1 MTDLKASE
9 ARFRVALAGARTVV
23 FEQDT
28 SLRYTWFYNP
38 LVPEGQPRQDARPV
52 RSASDEAAVLAATK
66 NRVLEQGES
75 ITEELDFTVENER
88 RHYREAIEPMRDRAG
103 KIVGII
109 GAATDITE
117 QQATQRQLSRRRQLP
132 GADDGRPRARS
143 AQPAQRDHAL
153 GRPPVAPRRP
163 FRGGPQATRSKSDAR
178 PIA

>member
-38 LVPEGQPRQDARPV
+38 LAPEGHAGRTPDQWL
-52 RSASDEAAVLAATK
+52 ASDEAAVLAATK

-117 QQATQRQLSRRRQLP
+117 QQATQRQLTDDVSFRERMMGVLGTICATRSTRSRS
-132 GADDGRPRARS
+132 RATSCR
-143 AQPAQRDHAL
+143 AAPT
-153 GRPPVAPRRP
+153 VPRRT
-163 FRGGPQATRSKSDAR
+163 ASNSSKSDAR